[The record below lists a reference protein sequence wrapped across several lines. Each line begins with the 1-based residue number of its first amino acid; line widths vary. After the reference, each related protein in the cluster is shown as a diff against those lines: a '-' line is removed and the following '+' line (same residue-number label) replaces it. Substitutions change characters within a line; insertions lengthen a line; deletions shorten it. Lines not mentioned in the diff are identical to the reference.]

1 MAKFEGRLA
10 PDNAAKRKSL
20 SCKESRPRGGQ
31 RSHAGTRAW
40 FCRHFRLGGPAYLV
54 AFHSRD
60 EKVTYP
66 FAGKTVRLPRWII
79 SAPERGVSPSGL
91 RYSERDTVGLTI
103 AGLVLHAPLR

>member
-1 MAKFEGRLA
+1 M
-10 PDNAAKRKSL
+10 
-20 SCKESRPRGGQ
+20 
-31 RSHAGTRAW
+31 
-40 FCRHFRLGGPAYLV
+40 
-54 AFHSRD
+54 
-60 EKVTYP
+60 TYP